1 MVILYFLYKTVSN
14 YDILVKQKLSR
25 SLNDILTLL
34 EIFQQEIVNTQKDRS
49 LRNEIRKEINDLRR
63 NLFSSELLEDEINDW
78 LELIDKI
85 EYLYGNYYK
94 KSESLFSEDSFA
106 NSRIQRLNR
115 IFKEILGD
123 EYNGNDLRQAFSKIK
138 NWVLICSRLV
148 EYAKQN
154 GVTNNF
160 NAFLN
165 ESLLDYTTDRAVDL
179 VA

>member
-1 MVILYFLYKTVSN
+1 MKSNLRVNTEKFRAINKADILIEGITLVAGENGCGKSTLSKLLYFLYKTVSN

-94 KSESLFSEDSFA
+94 KSESLFSF
-106 NSRIQRLNR
+106 
-115 IFKEILGD
+115 
-123 EYNGNDLRQAFSKIK
+123 
-138 NWVLICSRLV
+138 
-148 EYAKQN
+148 
-154 GVTNNF
+154 
-160 NAFLN
+160 
-165 ESLLDYTTDRAVDL
+165 
-179 VA
+179 